1 MNATAPSNSGRV
13 RGPKLHLKVR
23 LKIEQIARLR
33 SNGIKDKQILVL
45 LTISQGCLSRILRLQ
60 EYKDAENAL
69 LIGSLSTFDELIAQ
83 KTDAMKK
90 YFAAAIP
97 ASMRALVDT
106 VLQKRDLKAR
116 LDAARE
122 LLDRDPKKTFTKDK
136 TRAEGDESYLPEKI
150 LTDLGKRGEAL
161 VTEVSKAELGPSGK
175 PN

>member
-1 MNATAPSNSGRV
+1 MNATSTRS
-13 RGPKLHLKVR
+13 PKLHLKVR

-33 SNGIKDKQILVL
+33 SNGIADRQIMAVL
-45 LTISQGCLSRILRLQ
+45 AISQGCLSRILRLQ

-69 LIGSLSTFDELIAQ
+69 LIGSLSTFDQMIAL

-90 YFAAAIP
+90 YFSAAIP

-106 VLQKRDLKAR
+106 VLQRKDLKMR

-122 LLDRDPKKTFTKDK
+122 LLDRDPEKTFTKDK
-136 TRAEGDESYLPEKI
+136 ARSILDESSLPEKI